1 MILEGIVTTLCA
13 DGQAHIAAMGAAV
26 DDSQSRSIRR
36 MELRPYQGTT
46 TLANLERTGQ
56 AVFHVTDDVELLA
69 RAAIRRLDVL
79 PQLAPAQAVEGW
91 ILSDACRWYALRVT
105 SLDASGPRAKA
116 DALVVAEGRLR
127 DFFGLNRAK
136 HAVVEA
142 AILATRVAWTS
153 PDELRGAFGRLA
165 VLVEKTGGAAEQRAF
180 ALLSDYVNQALG
192 ETP

>member
-1 MILEGIVTTLCA
+1 MILEGVITTLCA
-13 DGQAHIAAMGAAV
+13 DGQAHIATMGAAI

-79 PQLAPAQAVEGW
+79 PQLAPAQAVGGW

-142 AILATRVAWTS
+142 AILATRVAWTP
-153 PDELRGAFGRLA
+153 PDELRGEFGRLA